1 MDTSG
6 VTKYLDN
13 NIEMFTAELI
23 EWLRIPSISTLTNHT
38 GDVRRAAEWIQEKL
52 RDIGFD
58 SPERIETEGHPLVY
72 GEWMVDE
79 KQPTL
84 LIYGHYDV
92 QPTDPIEL
100 WKSPPFEPIIEN
112 GNIYARGVSDD
123 KGQIMIVAA
132 ALQAWARVAG
142 APPIN
147 IKILLEGEEEAGG
160 ASIADYVANNQ
171 EKLAAD
177 AVLICDTHMPSPEQP
192 SLITGLRGILYTE
205 LKVTGP
211 KTDLHSGS
219 YGGVAPNPLHALC
232 LIISKLKTEDGTIQ
246 IPELQ
251 AAIPTPT
258 AAEKKFYEDDPLNI
272 EQALCDEMG
281 VASLVG
287 ENQFP
292 ALERLGARPTLEI
305 HGIAGGFTAE
315 GAKTVIP
322 AEATAKISM
331 RLPPS
336 LAPDTVF
343 GWLEQSVSR
352 YAPKGYEVTISNIH
366 AGSGVDVNQDNRF
379 FQQAKLSLEES
390 FTAVPVL
397 LKEGGSIPV
406 AALFDQELKTPIVLM
421 GFALPDDNIHAP
433 NEKFSLQQFSL
444 GMQTVADYLARIRV

>member
-6 VTKYLDN
+6 VTKYLEN

-205 LKVTGP
+205 LKVTGS

-232 LIISKLKTEDGTIQ
+232 LIISTLKTEDGTIQ

-251 AAIPTPT
+251 SAIPTPT
-258 AAEKKFYEDDPLNI
+258 AAEKNSMK
-272 EQALCDEMG
+272 
-281 VASLVG
+281 
-287 ENQFP
+287 
-292 ALERLGARPTLEI
+292 TI
-305 HGIAGGFTAE
+305 H
-315 GAKTVIP
+315 
-322 AEATAKISM
+322 
-331 RLPPS
+331 
-336 LAPDTVF
+336 
-343 GWLEQSVSR
+343 
-352 YAPKGYEVTISNIH
+352 
-366 AGSGVDVNQDNRF
+366 
-379 FQQAKLSLEES
+379 
-390 FTAVPVL
+390 
-397 LKEGGSIPV
+397 SI
-406 AALFDQELKTPIVLM
+406 
-421 GFALPDDNIHAP
+421 
-433 NEKFSLQQFSL
+433 
-444 GMQTVADYLARIRV
+444 